1 AMYIAAVLPKG
12 KVEKFF
18 RIVGY
23 YWYGVSVYIIIIFLT
38 AMLIRLIVLHTS
50 LGQADILSDK
60 RFLPIVGLVCVVTMA
75 VICIGGHF
83 QAKRLQTTNYEVTI
97 NKSCDLDELNLVL
110 VADQHLGYN
119 IGVEMMT
126 QMVEKINT
134 CQPDLV
140 VVAGDI
146 FDNCFEN
153 IEEPEIIAEILKGIQ
168 SKYGVYAVLGNHDCE
183 EEIIAGFT
191 FNYDEKKEADE
202 DMYNFIEQ
210 AGFKLLCDQSVMIE
224 DSAYLFVRPDEE
236 RPGKYVEGE
245 RLTPD
250 ELMATMDASKP
261 VIVFEHEP
269 KFLDQLSE
277 AGVDLHLAGHTHDG
291 QLFPLNLTSKLVWK
305 NSCGLLEVGDM
316 TSIVTSGVGLYGPYI
331 RVGTTPEVCDIHIS
345 FNNRAG

>member
-1 AMYIAAVLPKG
+1 MIAMYLLPVFIGGYAWVTYWLLRWLRACHPVFEKKPVMALIIIIVYACLFAMYIAAVLPKG

-75 VICIGGHF
+75 VICIGGHYH
-83 QAKRLQTTNYEVTI
+83 AKKLQTTNYEVTI

-119 IGVEMMT
+119 IGGEMMT
-126 QMVEKINT
+126 QMVEKINA

-153 IEEPEIIAEILKGIQ
+153 IEEPEKIAEILKGIQ
-168 SKYGVYAVLGNHDCE
+168 SKYGVYA
-183 EEIIAGFT
+183 
-191 FNYDEKKEADE
+191 
-202 DMYNFIEQ
+202 
-210 AGFKLLCDQSVMIE
+210 
-224 DSAYLFVRPDEE
+224 
-236 RPGKYVEGE
+236 
-245 RLTPD
+245 
-250 ELMATMDASKP
+250 
-261 VIVFEHEP
+261 
-269 KFLDQLSE
+269 
-277 AGVDLHLAGHTHDG
+277 
-291 QLFPLNLTSKLVWK
+291 
-305 NSCGLLEVGDM
+305 
-316 TSIVTSGVGLYGPYI
+316 
-331 RVGTTPEVCDIHIS
+331 
-345 FNNRAG
+345 